1 MPPVLKYF
9 KPEEVE
15 GLDHEFCAKLDQAR
29 HIAQIPFVITSGLRT
44 PETNQSLVAK
54 GAAPDSAH
62 LYGLAV
68 DLRVENNHEV
78 FLIISSAFAVGIN
91 RFGIYVDESNH
102 PTHVHLDVDKEKVPE
117 VIWVKRE
124 GKADSIIATA

>member
-1 MPPVLKYF
+1 MPPIFKYF
-9 KPEEVE
+9 KPEEIG
-15 GLDHEFCAKLDQAR
+15 GLDETFVEKLDRAR

-44 PETNQSLVAK
+44 PEENQSLVAK

-62 LYGLAV
+62 LYGTAV

-78 FLIISSAFAVGIN
+78 FLILSSAFAVGIN
-91 RFGIYVDESNH
+91 RFGIYVDAANQ

-117 VIWVKRE
+117 VIWIKRE
-124 GKADSIIATA
+124 GVA